1 VWSLLEIQE
10 IAAEI
15 EAVVVVVDSGEEAE
29 MAGAGIPQGQKR
41 ITGL

>member
-10 IAAEI
+10 IAEEI
-15 EAVVVVVDSGEEAE
+15 EAVVDSDEEAE
-29 MAGAGIPQGQKR
+29 MAGVGILPGQKR